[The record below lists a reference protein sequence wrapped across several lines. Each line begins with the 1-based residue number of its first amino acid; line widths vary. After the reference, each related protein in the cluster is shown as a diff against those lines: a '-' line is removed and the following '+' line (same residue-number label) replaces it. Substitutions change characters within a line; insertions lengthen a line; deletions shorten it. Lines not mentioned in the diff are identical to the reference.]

1 MSKKPD
7 KKLIEQ
13 MVTVPRKWTSL
24 PTLDWY
30 VMREFLI
37 KFSIIIL
44 VSAMLFILGDVFNDL
59 SDFLDHDAPIVKM
72 IRYFLLRLPG
82 NLSFVL
88 PISVLLGCMW
98 TMAMFGKNLEV
109 TAMRAS
115 GLSLMRCGRS
125 IFVMGLLVT
134 FVNIYFNE
142 MLVPKYNLL
151 AENAKREMT
160 REPGTLEDYQKMLT
174 FKSFDKQRVWLFRT
188 FDNQGKYEDV
198 TLKLYRPDNT
208 MERYISAENATYDR
222 KTGWKFTN
230 VTETEYSRDGFMP
243 KNPRSVPEM
252 IISPENA
259 PEDPVTIRNAVSD
272 VNVLPCWTI
281 WGVLMETENM
291 AERASNIYW
300 TVFFYRLAFPWASFI
315 AVFLGVPLA
324 TKNERSGIM
333 TAVITAVV
341 IIVAYIVISETFKV
355 LGRQGTLPPVIAGLA
370 PTLAFIFYGYWNVR
384 RDQI

>member
-174 FKSFDKQRVWLFRT
+174 L
-188 FDNQGKYEDV
+188 
-198 TLKLYRPDNT
+198 LK
-208 MERYISAENATYDR
+208 
-222 KTGWKFTN
+222 F
-230 VTETEYSRDGFMP
+230 
-243 KNPRSVPEM
+243 
-252 IISPENA
+252 
-259 PEDPVTIRNAVSD
+259 
-272 VNVLPCWTI
+272 
-281 WGVLMETENM
+281 
-291 AERASNIYW
+291 
-300 TVFFYRLAFPWASFI
+300 
-315 AVFLGVPLA
+315 
-324 TKNERSGIM
+324 
-333 TAVITAVV
+333 VI
-341 IIVAYIVISETFKV
+341 K
-355 LGRQGTLPPVIAGLA
+355 
-370 PTLAFIFYGYWNVR
+370 
-384 RDQI
+384 